1 MNHTSMKNYG
11 NGILAS
17 NDFLASIA
25 QECLEQDKRNRQY
38 NREMNDIADMVFD
51 TGNDFYSSEG
61 YGTWNVSDR
70 D

>member
-1 MNHTSMKNYG
+1 MKNYG

-38 NREMNDIADMVFD
+38 NREMSDIAD
-51 TGNDFYSSEG
+51 TGNDFYSSKG
-61 YGTWNVSDR
+61 YGTWNISDR

>member
-1 MNHTSMKNYG
+1 MRNTSMKNYG

-38 NREMNDIADMVFD
+38 NREMKYLAD
-51 TGNDFYSSEG
+51 TGNDFYSSKG
-61 YGTWNVSDR
+61 YGTWNISDR

>member
-1 MNHTSMKNYG
+1 MKNYG

-25 QECLEQDKRNRQY
+25 QECLEQEKRNRQY
-38 NREMNDIADMVFD
+38 NREMNDIIAADNA
-51 TGNDFYSSEG
+51 GNDFYSSKG

>member
-1 MNHTSMKNYG
+1 MDNTSMKNYG

-38 NREMNDIADMVFD
+38 NREMSDIAD
-51 TGNDFYSSEG
+51 TGNDFYSSKG
-61 YGTWNVSDR
+61 YGTWNISDR